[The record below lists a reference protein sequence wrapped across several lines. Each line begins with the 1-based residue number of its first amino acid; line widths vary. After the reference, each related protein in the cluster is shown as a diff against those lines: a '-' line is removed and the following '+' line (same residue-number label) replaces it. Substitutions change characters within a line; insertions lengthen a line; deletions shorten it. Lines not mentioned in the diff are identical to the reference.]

1 MGQQDLSMNEMPVHD
16 HRQDWSDEHVTVKYL
31 GFNRASGE
39 AEFEVTEHHNN
50 VGVYYI
56 WVIYGGG
63 GLRNDLPG
71 QSAHTYDG
79 AHPHRLELMRNIN
92 VRTGQDNVRG
102 IKVKRIRD

>member
-56 WVIYGGG
+56 WRSTVVVVCVMICRGSQHT
-63 GLRNDLPG
+63 PMT
-71 QSAHTYDG
+71 AH
-79 AHPHRLELMRNIN
+79 I
-92 VRTGQDNVRG
+92 RTV
-102 IKVKRIRD
+102 